1 MGTRSLTV
9 FNDDDGAE
17 IVVMYQ
23 QYDGY
28 PTGVGAELK
37 ELLSGKKIVNGFGT
51 DDDGKAFNG
60 GSCLAASVVAALKSG
75 IGNVYLYPAG
85 TRNTGEEFIYTI
97 TPSNP
102 IGIKVVVPRELDDGA
117 VLYNGPVDDFDPA
130 ATETLTSY
138 A

>member
-23 QYDGY
+23 QYDGH

-37 ELLSGKKIVNGFGT
+37 GVLQGKKIVNGFRPG
-51 DDDGKAFNG
+51 DDGKAFNG
-60 GSCLAASVVAALKSG
+60 GSCLAASIVAALKSG

-85 TRNTGEEFIYTI
+85 TRDTGEEFIYTI

-102 IGIKVVVPRELDDGA
+102 IGIKVESIYGGGES
-117 VLYNGPVDDFDPA
+117 VLYNGPVDNFDPA
-130 ATETLTSY
+130 AAEKQM
-138 A
+138 